1 MSYQESDYQYEQA
14 PETGASNN
22 SVKGLKIAIIILFI
36 ILAAISFRY
45 WQQVQELRGNE
56 ADLIVE
62 RDTITNRLEALM
74 GEYGAIK
81 FDNDTLNQNLAQ
93 ERHKADS
100 LVTKLKKERSLSL
113 SKLKKYEKELS
124 TLRTTMRGFVR
135 QIDSLNRLNQKL
147 VGENIKYRK
156 EISTY
161 KTRTEMAEETAT
173 ELNQKVQRGSVIK
186 ARDITLRAMRKNN
199 KEASKA
205 RQAERLVVGLTLAA
219 NDLSKPGERTVYV
232 RIISPDGYDM
242 VESTDSQFRFEGQSI
257 PFTASRRVDYQGDD
271 LNVSVYYNGGGLIP
285 GKYTVLVYMDN
296 FMIGSNEIIL
306 R

>member
-1 MSYQESDYQYEQA
+1 MEYQETDYEYDQN
-14 PETGASNN
+14 PPSGNNN
-22 SVKGLKIAIIILFI
+22 SVKGLKIAIVILII

-45 WQQVQELRGNE
+45 WQQVQELKGTE
-56 ADLIVE
+56 DDLIVE
-62 RDTITNRLEALM
+62 RDTLTNRLQALM
-74 GEYGAIK
+74 GEYGTIK
-81 FDNDTLNQNLAQ
+81 FDNDTLNQNLAT

-100 LVTKLKKERSLSL
+100 LVTKLKSERRLSL
-113 SKLKKYEKELS
+113 AKLKKYEKELT
-124 TLRTTMRGFVR
+124 TLRSTMRGFVR

-205 RQAERLVVGLTLAA
+205 RQAERLVVGLNLAA
-219 NDLSKPGERTVYV
+219 NDLAKPGERTVYV

-242 VESTDSQFRFEGQSI
+242 VENANTMFNFEGQMI
-257 PFTASRRVDYQGDD
+257 PYTASRRVDYQGED

-285 GKYTVLVYMDN
+285 GKYTVLVYMDGY
-296 FMIGSNEIIL
+296 MVGSNEIIL
-306 R
+306 K

>member
-1 MSYQESDYQYEQA
+1 MEYQETDYEYDQNPSGQ
-14 PETGASNN
+14 SNN
-22 SVKGLKIAIIILFI
+22 SIKGLKIAIVILII

-45 WQQVQELRGNE
+45 WQQVQELKGNE

-81 FDNDTLNQNLAQ
+81 FDNDTLNQNLAL

-100 LVTKLKKERSLSL
+100 LVTRLKKERSLSL

-135 QIDSLNRLNQKL
+135 QIDSLSRLNQKL

-219 NDLSKPGERTVYV
+219 NDLAKPAERTVYV

-242 VESTDSQFRFEGQSI
+242 VESANTMFSFEGQMI
-257 PFTASRRVDYQGDD
+257 PFTASRMVDYQGDD

-285 GKYTVLVYMDN
+285 GKYTVLVYMDG
-296 FMIGSNEIIL
+296 FMVGSNEIIL
-306 R
+306 K